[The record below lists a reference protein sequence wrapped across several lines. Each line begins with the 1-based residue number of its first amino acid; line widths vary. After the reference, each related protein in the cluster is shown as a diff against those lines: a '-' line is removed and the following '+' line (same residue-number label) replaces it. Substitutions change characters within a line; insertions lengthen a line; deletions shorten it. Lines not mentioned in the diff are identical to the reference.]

1 MEEAKVL
8 AQQQQLMMQ
17 QQQHHQQQQQH
28 QQHQQQL
35 LLLQQ
40 IQRQKQQQQQDA
52 MARFPSNIDVH
63 LRPQQLLHRQ
73 SQNQNQNPNPNPSS
87 SNNPSSQIPNQQNSG
102 INQGPTQQQQKLTR
116 VAPESNR
123 VELQMAYQDAWR
135 VCHPDFKRPFT
146 SIEDACER
154 LLPYHVVADY
164 EAEEDDKILDSD
176 TSGQMLSRSQ
186 QWDHNI
192 AAKVAEFTATFE
204 KQVLAFNII
213 SRKRDVGEF
222 RTEEKLMLEQLIL
235 QEERRGLLELRTE
248 MESRQKMGRETH
260 DPNLQMAALVQAE
273 QARAESQAR
282 AEMMNRAP
290 IRASALGP
298 RGSNIQMGNDVGEH
312 GQEVSP
318 DEMINGWGNNGHKD
332 EKEPSEDFL
341 NDEETDNG
349 DIGTQSEWR
358 GGGELDLNT
367 R

>member
-17 QQQHHQQQQQH
+17 QQQ
-28 QQHQQQL
+28 QL

-40 IQRQKQQQQQDA
+40 IQRQKQQQQDA

-63 LRPQQLLHRQ
+63 LRPQQILHRPIN
-73 SQNQNQNPNPNPSS
+73 SQNPNPNPSS
-87 SNNPSSQIPNQQNSG
+87 SNNPSSQIPNQLG
-102 INQGPTQQQQKLTR
+102 INPGPTQQQQNLTR

-146 SIEDACER
+146 SVEDACER

-176 TSGQMLSRSQ
+176 TSGQMFSRSQ

-192 AAKVAEFTATFE
+192 AVKVAEFTATFE

-213 SRKRDVGEF
+213 SHKRDHGDF
-222 RTEEKLMLEQLIL
+222 RTEEKLMLEQLLL
-235 QEERRGLLELRTE
+235 QEDRRGLLELRTE

-260 DPNLQMAALVQAE
+260 DPNLQMAAHVHAE

-282 AEMMNRAP
+282 AEMMNRAS

>member
-1 MEEAKVL
+1 
-8 AQQQQLMMQ
+8 
-17 QQQHHQQQQQH
+17 
-28 QQHQQQL
+28 
-35 LLLQQ
+35 
-40 IQRQKQQQQQDA
+40 
-52 MARFPSNIDVH
+52 
-63 LRPQQLLHRQ
+63 
-73 SQNQNQNPNPNPSS
+73 
-87 SNNPSSQIPNQQNSG
+87 
-102 INQGPTQQQQKLTR
+102 
-116 VAPESNR
+116 
-123 VELQMAYQDAWR
+123 MAYQDAWR
-135 VCHPDFKRPFT
+135 VCHPDFKRPFA
-146 SIEDACER
+146 SLEDACER

-176 TSGQMLSRSQ
+176 TSGQILSRSQ

-192 AAKVAEFTATFE
+192 AAKVSEFTATFE

-213 SRKRDVGEF
+213 SHKRELGEF
-222 RTEEKLMLEQLIL
+222 RTQEKLMLEQLLL
-235 QEERRGLLELRTE
+235 QEERRGLLELRAE

-260 DPNLQMAALVQAE
+260 DPNLQMAALVHAE

-290 IRASALGP
+290 IRASALGT

-358 GGGELDLNT
+358 GGGELDLNS

>member
-1 MEEAKVL
+1 MEEAKAL
-8 AQQQQLMMQ
+8 AQQQLMMQ
-17 QQQHHQQQQQH
+17 QQQQQ
-28 QQHQQQL
+28 QQQL

-40 IQRQKQQQQQDA
+40 FQRQKQQQQQDA

-63 LRPQQLLHRQ
+63 LRPQQLLHRPLTPLQ
-73 SQNQNQNPNPNPSS
+73 SQNPNPNPNPSS
-87 SNNPSSQIPNQQNSG
+87 SNNPSSQILNQQNPAPALT
-102 INQGPTQQQQKLTR
+102 QQQQQQKLTR

-146 SIEDACER
+146 SLEDACER

-192 AAKVAEFTATFE
+192 AVKVAEFTATFE

-213 SRKRDVGEF
+213 NRKRDVGEF
-222 RTEEKLMLEQLIL
+222 RTEEKLMLEQLMV
-235 QEERRGLLELRTE
+235 QEERKYMLELRAE
-248 MESRQKMGRETH
+248 MELRQKMGRETH
-260 DPNLQMAALVQAE
+260 DPNLQMAALVHAE

-312 GQEVSP
+312 GQEASP

>member
-1 MEEAKVL
+1 MEEAKAL
-8 AQQQQLMMQ
+8 AQQQLLMQ
-17 QQQHHQQQQQH
+17 QQQQQQQQ
-28 QQHQQQL
+28 L
-35 LLLQQ
+35 ILLQQ
-40 IQRQKQQQQQDA
+40 FQRQKQQQQQDA

-63 LRPQQLLHRQ
+63 LRPQQLLHRPV
-73 SQNQNQNPNPNPSS
+73 NPNPNLNPNPNPSS
-87 SNNPSSQIPNQQNSG
+87 SSSNNPSGQIGNQQSSG
-102 INQGPTQQQQKLTR
+102 TAQQQQQQQQQQQKMNR
-116 VAPESNR
+116 VAPETNR
-123 VELQMAYQDAWR
+123 IELQMAYQDAWR

-146 SIEDACER
+146 SLEDACER

-176 TSGQMLSRSQ
+176 TTGQMLSRSQ

-192 AAKVAEFTATFE
+192 AVKVSEFTATFE

-213 SRKRDVGEF
+213 SRKRDVGDF
-222 RTEEKLMLEQLIL
+222 RSEEKLMLEQLLL
-235 QEERRGLLELRTE
+235 QEERRSLLELRQE
-248 MESRQKMGRETH
+248 MESRQKMGRDTQ
-260 DPNLQMAALVQAE
+260 DPNLQMAALVHAE

-298 RGSNIQMGNDVGEH
+298 RGSNIQMGNDIGEH

-332 EKEPSEDFL
+332 EKEPSDDFL